1 MRSTVN
7 LYAKDITKSV
17 PPSFLLSQNLWR
29 GAMIYMHSAAKN
41 EQFNRCADFHGDD
54 AWVMCEYNQKHTP
67 TETRSRGQKLARIE
81 VLALSMC
88 WRVMISAICTDK
100 NEVRIQEMS
109 WFLCVGCVGC
119 ALAVRVQG
127 NKHTSRSTLKS
138 AKSNTKLYPNYQ
150 YVFEGWWY
158 PEYLQS
164 ATKMSSELIPW
175 NSRNSRDERIDFG
188 GPFATET
195 PKINGGAHYR
205 KIFRNFF
212 GDRFNTALGSFR
224 KIPAF
229 RFEICFCWDNKKKKI
244 FLFPIFFF
252 SFNQQ
257 PTMSFPLASREP
269 HESKNI

>member
-164 ATKMSSELIPW
+164 ATKMSSEFHGI
-175 NSRNSRDERIDFG
+175 NSQKFKRWADWLWGSICNGD
-188 GPFATET
+188 
-195 PKINGGAHYR
+195 PKNQWR
-205 KIFRNFF
+205 R
-212 GDRFNTALGSFR
+212 ALQ
-224 KIPAF
+224 
-229 RFEICFCWDNKKKKI
+229 KK
-244 FLFPIFFF
+244 F
-252 SFNQQ
+252 
-257 PTMSFPLASREP
+257 
-269 HESKNI
+269 